1 MVRKADE
8 GWISEGWAMS
18 HPPLAV
24 FVRLPY
30 GHILD
35 YLGIQDNGGSYSE
48 GILEHVRYLRWIMR
62 DSRRQWIV
70 DGNVTDL
77 DYERDPWTF
86 PIRSPR

>member
-1 MVRKADE
+1 
-8 GWISEGWAMS
+8 MS

>member
-1 MVRKADE
+1 
-8 GWISEGWAMS
+8 MS

-86 PIRSPR
+86 LIRSPR